1 MPGTTSEKVAAHR
14 EQVFPDQHFEE
25 HTHTADQL
33 AWVPG
38 GAHIRVGDTSWRLH
52 GDHFAWVPALAEHEM
67 RMTGAEEMFSLY
79 LAPELRLPQARWS
92 RPLALPVDP
101 VAGAIVQ
108 SLCLT
113 DADHDRLEA
122 SLVLLLHILEHTDE
136 SFDTLAVPADP
147 RARTV
152 AEAILAGPDD
162 QHELDEW
169 AEQLAVST
177 KTLQRA
183 FQSET
188 GLTFGQWRTRARLY
202 AAERL
207 IVEGSTVQEAAD
219 RSGYSTATGFIKAF
233 RQLFGS
239 TPAAYAR
246 AKRGHRP
253 PAARR
258 PRARSRT
265 EADSSGLS

>member
-1 MPGTTSEKVAAHR
+1 MPGTTSEKLAAHR

-25 HTHTADQL
+25 HSHTADQL

-38 GAHIRVGDTSWRLH
+38 GAHIRVSESRWRLH

-67 RMTGAEEMFSLY
+67 RMAGAEEMFSLY
-79 LAPELRLPQARWS
+79 LSPDLRLPQARWS

-108 SLCLT
+108 HLCT
-113 DADHDRLEA
+113 VEADPARLEA
-122 SLVLLLHILEHTDE
+122 SLTLLLNILENTEE
-136 SFDTLAVPADP
+136 SFDALAVPTDP
-147 RARTV
+147 RARAV
-152 AEAILAGPDD
+152 AEGILSQPADRR
-162 QHELDEW
+162 ELDEW
-169 AEQLAVST
+169 ATQLFVST
-177 KTLQRA
+177 KTLQRS
-183 FQSET
+183 FQNET

-207 IVEGSTVQEAAD
+207 IVEGCTVQETAD
-219 RSGYSTATGFIKAF
+219 LSGYSTATGFIKAF

-253 PAARR
+253 TR
-258 PRARSRT
+258 PRRRSAR
-265 EADSSGLS
+265 

>member
-1 MPGTTSEKVAAHR
+1 MPGTTSEFLAAHR
-14 EQVFPDQHFEE
+14 EQVFPDQNFEE
-25 HTHTADQL
+25 HRHSTDQL

-38 GAHIRVGDTSWRLH
+38 GAHIRVGDTRWRLH
-52 GDHFAWVPALAEHEM
+52 GDHFAWVPALADHEM
-67 RMTGAEEMFSLY
+67 RMAGAEEMFSLY
-79 LAPELRLPQARWS
+79 LSPELRLPQARWS

-101 VAGAIVQ
+101 VAGAIVRN
-108 SLCLT
+108 LCT
-113 DADHDRLEA
+113 ASAPPDRLEA
-122 SLVLLLHILEHTDE
+122 SLTLLLNILEHTEE
-136 SFDTLAVPADP
+136 SFDTLAVPTDS

-152 AEAILAGPDD
+152 AEGILAEPAD
-162 QHELDEW
+162 QRELEDW
-169 AEQLAVST
+169 ATQLSVST

-207 IVEGSTVQEAAD
+207 IVEGCTVQEASD
-219 RSGYSTATGFIKAF
+219 LSGYVTATGFIKAF

-246 AKRGHRP
+246 AKRGNRP
-253 PAARR
+253 VRDRR
-258 PRARSRT
+258 RATR
-265 EADSSGLS
+265 

>member
-1 MPGTTSEKVAAHR
+1 MWICPRRRNPVPGTTSEKCAAHR
-14 EQVFPDQHFEE
+14 EQVLPDQHFEV

-38 GAHIRVGDTSWRLH
+38 GARIRVGDASWRMH

-67 RMTGAEEMFSLY
+67 QMAGAEEMFSLY
-79 LAPELRLPQARWS
+79 LSPELRLPQTRWS
-92 RPLALPVDP
+92 RPLALPVDT
-101 VAGAIVQ
+101 VAGAIVRD
-108 SLCLT
+108 LCT
-113 DADHDRLEA
+113 IPATPDRLDA
-122 SLVLLLHILEHTDE
+122 SLTLLLHILEHTEE
-136 SFDTLAVPADP
+136 SYDTLAVPADP
-147 RARTV
+147 RARIV
-152 AEAILAGPDD
+152 AEGLLSDPGG
-162 QHELDEW
+162 QRELDDW
-169 AEQLAVST
+169 AGELQVST

-207 IVEGSTVQEAAD
+207 IVEGCTVQEASD
-219 RSGYSTATGFIKAF
+219 LSGYATATGFIKAF

-246 AKRGHRP
+246 AKRGHH
-253 PAARR
+253 PAPGRR
-258 PRARSRT
+258 RNTR
-265 EADSSGLS
+265 

>member
-1 MPGTTSEKVAAHR
+1 VAHR
-14 EQVFPDQHFEE
+14 EQVFPDQHIEE
-25 HTHTADQL
+25 HTHAADQL

-38 GAHIRVGDTSWRLH
+38 GAHIRIGETNWRLH

-67 RMTGAEEMFSLY
+67 KMAGAHEMFSLY
-79 LAPELRLPQARWS
+79 LSPELRLPQPRWS

-101 VAGAIVQ
+101 VAGAIVRN
-108 SLCLT
+108 LCT
-113 DADHDRLEA
+113 VEADGSRLHA
-122 SLVLLLHILEHTDE
+122 SLTLLLNILEHTEE

-152 AEAILAGPDD
+152 AEGILADPGDD
-162 QHELDEW
+162 RELDSW
-169 AEQLAVST
+169 ASQLQVST

-207 IVEGSTVQEAAD
+207 IVEGSTVQEASD
-219 RSGYSTATGFIKAF
+219 LSGYGTATGFIKAF

-246 AKRGHRP
+246 AKRGHLRTRTG
-253 PAARR
+253 RR
-258 PRARSRT
+258 TVR
-265 EADSSGLS
+265 

>member
-1 MPGTTSEKVAAHR
+1 MPGTTSEKVAPFR
-14 EQVFPDQHFEE
+14 EQVSPDQLFEV

-33 AWVPG
+33 AWAPG
-38 GAHIRVGDTSWRLH
+38 GARIRVGDARWRMH
-52 GDHFAWVPALAEHEM
+52 GDQFAWVPALAEHEM
-67 RMTGAEEMFSLY
+67 QMDGAEEMFSLY
-79 LAPELRLPQARWS
+79 LSPEIRLRQARWS
-92 RPLALPVDP
+92 RPFALPVDA

-108 SLCLT
+108 NLCT
-113 DADHDRLEA
+113 VPASAERVDA
-122 SLVLLLHILEHTDE
+122 SLTLLLNILEHTEE
-136 SFDTLAVPADP
+136 SYDTLAVPADP

-152 AEAILAGPDD
+152 AEGLLSDPGG
-162 QHELDEW
+162 QRELDDW
-169 AEQLAVST
+169 AAELLVST

-183 FQSET
+183 FQHET

-207 IVEGSTVQEAAD
+207 IVEGCTVQEAAD
-219 RSGYSTATGFIKAF
+219 LSGYATATGFIKAF

-253 PAARR
+253 ASSRRR
-258 PRARSRT
+258 PPR
-265 EADSSGLS
+265 

>member
-1 MPGTTSEKVAAHR
+1 MPGTTSEDLAAHR

-25 HTHTADQL
+25 HAHTADQL

-38 GAHIRVGDTSWRLH
+38 GAHIRVGDSRWRLH

-67 RMTGAEEMFSLY
+67 RMAGAEEMFSLY
-79 LAPELRLPQARWS
+79 LSPGLRIPQARWS

-101 VAGAIVQ
+101 VAGAIVRN
-108 SLCLT
+108 LCT
-113 DADHDRLEA
+113 AEADAERLQA
-122 SLVLLLHILEHTDE
+122 SLALLLNILENTEE
-136 SFDTLAVPADP
+136 SFDTLAVPADQ

-152 AEAILAGPDD
+152 AEGILADPGD
-162 QHELDEW
+162 HRELDDW
-169 AEQLAVST
+169 ARQLLVST
-177 KTLQRA
+177 KTLQRS

-207 IVEGSTVQEAAD
+207 IVDGCTVQEASD
-219 RSGYSTATGFIKAF
+219 LSGYATPTGFIKAF

-246 AKRGHRP
+246 AKRGQRP
-253 PAARR
+253 AHARR
-258 PRARSRT
+258 REAR
-265 EADSSGLS
+265 